1 MSLLSIA
8 TGGYLALSLIG
19 IATDGYITPQ
29 VIPPTNPDGDRV
41 CIVTQSR
48 KQAKLNVSSCI
59 CYVTNKTA
67 RINTA
72 TVRINIAKAEIL
84 DSRKLILFSESRT
97 VILSNKSAELDGLS
111 VTVNPKKT
119 IIVYGNRG
127 TM

>member
-1 MSLLSIA
+1 MNLLSIA
-8 TGGYLALSLIG
+8 SSGYLVLSLIG
-19 IATDGYITPQ
+19 AATDGYLTPQ
-29 VIPPTNPDGDRV
+29 VAPPQPIDGDRV
-41 CIVTQSR
+41 CVVVGAE
-48 KQAKLNVSSCI
+48 KQARINTPTCSLQTEIRTARINIATAKLNV
-59 CYVTNKTA
+59 
-67 RINTA
+67 
-72 TVRINIAKAEIL
+72 AKAEIL